1 MADQGHNPDSEAKK
15 WFVLAVIGTVLYVSA
30 AFKFVILAD
39 VGPQE
44 VPEAVSAQ
52 EGEHGQPD

>member
-1 MADQGHNPDSEAKK
+1 MADNGAHNPDGEAKK
-15 WFVLAVIGTVLYVSA
+15 WFLLAVIGTVLYVSA

-44 VPEAVSAQ
+44 TAVEAGQ
-52 EGEHGQPD
+52 HGQSD

>member
-1 MADQGHNPDSEAKK
+1 MADEGHTNPDSEAKK

-39 VGPQE
+39 LGPHE
-44 VPEAVSAQ
+44 VPVEEA
-52 EGEHGQPD
+52 GEHGQPD

>member
-1 MADQGHNPDSEAKK
+1 MADNSTHNPDAEAKK

-39 VGPQE
+39 VGPQD
-44 VPEAVSAQ
+44 VPVVEA
-52 EGEHGQPD
+52 GQNGQSH

>member
-1 MADQGHNPDSEAKK
+1 MADDGHNPDSEAKK

-44 VPEAVSAQ
+44 IPVPVEA
-52 EGEHGQPD
+52 GEHGQPD